1 MKKEELSLLQQ
12 EIIIALKQVQN
23 RNLVTEANL
32 IKKIR
37 ENTKFQGKNKASLSL
52 KDIEKA
58 IKFLEEENLYFS
70 IHCNSANDLFFKPEE
85 NHKDFDK
92 DHRQRR
98 LKSEHTLSLL
108 TSADFQK
115 QKETKSCPKSQKNKY
130 VKRTQRTSL
139 NIYQNYDED

>member
-58 IKFLEEENLYFS
+58 IEFLEEENLYFS

-85 NHKDFDK
+85 NHKDFEQ

-98 LKSEHTLSLL
+98 LKGEHTLSLL

-115 QKETKSCPKSQKNKY
+115 QKETKNCPKSQKNKY

-139 NIYQNYDED
+139 NIYQNYEED